1 MATVRVLQ
9 RSFNGGEL
17 TPEFFGQMTDAK
29 YTAGVATMRNFVALP
44 HGPATNRPGFA
55 YVREVKDSTK
65 RTRLIPFT
73 FSTTQTIIIEMG
85 AGYFRFHTQG
95 ATVLSGG
102 VPYEIANTYA
112 EADLFDIHYVQSADV
127 VTLVHPGYAPRELR
141 RVAAT
146 NWTLTTITFGSTLA
160 APTGPAVVATVGT
173 GATTYSYKVT
183 TVGEGAY
190 EESVATAAVSCTN
203 DLLTTGNKNTVSWT
217 AATGAKRYNVY
228 KESNGL
234 YGYIGQ
240 TSALSFVDDNIA
252 PDLSLTV
259 RENLPAF
266 AAGNY
271 PGAVSY
277 FEQRRCFAG
286 TEASPQSLWMTRPG
300 TESNLTYSIPARE
313 DDAINFRVAAREAN
327 TIRHLVPLNDLVLL
341 TSSAEWRATSINA
354 DAITPSTVSIRP
366 QSYVGA
372 NNAQPLIINTTLLY
386 AAARGGHVRE
396 LAYNWQ
402 AGGYMTGD
410 LSLRAPH
417 LFDNLDIVEMAYV
430 KAPSPVAWFVSSNGK
445 LLGLTYV
452 PDQQVGAWHQHD
464 TDGLFESIAVVAEGN
479 EDVPYVVVKR
489 TINGSSKRYVER
501 MASRQFTDQS
511 DAFFVD
517 AGATFDAVNATATTI
532 TVSGGI
538 TWDSSEELLVTSSAA
553 LFTFPAQT
561 DAGDQIVLED
571 ADGVVY
577 LLTIDRTDSTTQA
590 RVYCD
595 RTLAPEFQAVAT
607 AAFWFARDSI
617 TGLGHLEGKVVSILA
632 DGAVHPQRT
641 VTSGAISL
649 DLPVRKAQ
657 IGLPI
662 TADLQTLPLAVG
674 MKDGSFGQGRFKAV
688 NRAWL
693 RVHRSSG
700 IFVGPD
706 VDNLVEAKQRTVDP
720 YGAPPALKSEEIE
733 VVLSP
738 AWEDAGQVYV
748 RQADPLPLAV
758 VALTLEVA
766 LGG

>member
-1 MATVRVLQ
+1 MANTRVLQ

-17 TPEFFGQMTDAK
+17 TPEFYGQMADGK
-29 YTAGVATMRNFVALP
+29 YASGAALMRNFIALP
-44 HGPATNRPGFA
+44 HGPAATRPGLAF
-55 YVREVKDSTK
+55 VREVKDSSK
-65 RTRLIPFT
+65 KTRLIPFT
-73 FSTTQTIIIEMG
+73 FSTTQTIVIEMG

-95 ATVLSGG
+95 ATVLLAG
-102 VPYEIANTYA
+102 VPYEISNPYA
-112 EADLFDIHYVQSADV
+112 EADLFDIHFVQSADV

-141 RVAAT
+141 RLAAT

-160 APTGPAVVATVGT
+160 APAGASATATTGA
-173 GATTYSYKVT
+173 GATTYNYKVT
-183 TVGEGAY
+183 AVGAGAFD
-190 EESVATAAVSCTN
+190 ESPASTTATCTN
-203 DLLTTGNKNTVSWT
+203 DLFTTGNENTITWSAV
-217 AATGAKRYNVY
+217 TGAIRYNVY

-240 TSALSFVDDNIA
+240 TAALSFVDDNIA

-259 RENLPAF
+259 RETLASF
-266 AAGNY
+266 GVGDY

-286 TEASPQSLWMTRPG
+286 TLAHPQSLWMTRPG
-300 TESNLTYSIPARE
+300 TESNLTYSIPSRD

-327 TIRHLVPLNDLVLL
+327 TIRHLVPLNDLMLL
-341 TSSAEWRATSINA
+341 TSSAEWRATSVNS
-354 DAITPSTVSIRP
+354 DAMTPSTVSIRP

-372 NNAQPLIINTTLLY
+372 NNAQPLIINTTLIY

-417 LFDNLDIVEMAYV
+417 LFDNLDIIEMAYA
-430 KAPSPVAWFVSSNGK
+430 KAPFPVCWFVSSNGK

-464 TDGLFESIAVVAEGN
+464 TAGLFESVAVVAEGN

-489 TINGSSKRYVER
+489 TINGSTKRYVER
-501 MASRQFTDQS
+501 MASRQFEDLA
-511 DAFFVD
+511 DAFLVD
-517 AGATFDAVNATATTI
+517 AGATFDATNATATTI
-532 TVSGGI
+532 TVTGGI
-538 TWDSSEELLVTSSAA
+538 TWGSEEELLVTSSAP
-553 LFTFPAQT
+553 LFAYPAQT
-561 DAGDQIVLED
+561 DAGDELVLED
-571 ADGVVY
+571 ADGVLY
-577 LLTIDRTDSTTQA
+577 TLTIARTDSTTQA
-590 RVYCD
+590 RVFCD
-595 RTLAPEFQAVAT
+595 RTLALEFQATAT
-607 AAFWFARDSI
+607 AAFAFARNTI
-617 TGLGHLEGKVVSILA
+617 TGLDHLEGSTVSILA

-641 VTSGAISL
+641 VTAGAITL
-649 DLPVRKAQ
+649 DVAVRKAQ
-657 IGLPI
+657 VGLPYN
-662 TADLQTLPLAVG
+662 ADLQTLPLAMG
-674 MKDGSFGQGRFKAV
+674 LKDGSFGQGRYKAV

-693 RVHRSSG
+693 RVYRSSG

-706 VDNLVEAKQRTVDP
+706 ADTLTEAKQRSTET

-738 AWEDAGQVYV
+738 AWEDSGQVFI
-748 RQADPLPLAV
+748 RQSDPLPLTV
-758 VALTLEVA
+758 VALTIEVA